1 MAVEPEQNDID
12 KAIVSKIWLEFT
24 QEFQG
29 EVSNQELGES
39 ICKWLKE
46 ELNLDCSG
54 DGIRCQLDR
63 DNSRR
68 VLFGF
73 VEINIDHSDTIF
85 QNIQTKKFIS
95 ITKGTTIVNVLNV
108 EKIEIAEEDYD
119 EEFTC

>member
-1 MAVEPEQNDID
+1 MSIIFEPND
-12 KAIVSKIWLEFT
+12 KAIMVEIWLEFT

-39 ICKWLKE
+39 IRKWLKE
-46 ELNLDCSG
+46 ELNLDCSEF
-54 DGIRCQLDR
+54 GIRCQLDR

-119 EEFTC
+119 KEFTC

>member
-1 MAVEPEQNDID
+1 MPVEPEQNDND
-12 KAIVSKIWLEFT
+12 KAIVLKIWLEFT

-29 EVSNQELGES
+29 KVSNQELGES
-39 ICKWLKE
+39 IRKWLKE
-46 ELNLDCSG
+46 ELELDCLEG
-54 DGIRCQLDR
+54 GIICQLDN

-73 VEINIDHSDTIF
+73 VKIDIEHSDIIF
-85 QNIQTKKFIS
+85 QNIQSKRFIY

-119 EEFTC
+119 KEFTC

>member
-1 MAVEPEQNDID
+1 MAVEPEQNDND
-12 KAIVSKIWLEFT
+12 KAIVLKIWLEFT

-39 ICKWLKE
+39 IRKWLKE
-46 ELNLDCSG
+46 ELNLDCLE
-54 DGIRCQLDR
+54 DGIICQLDN

-119 EEFTC
+119 QKFTC